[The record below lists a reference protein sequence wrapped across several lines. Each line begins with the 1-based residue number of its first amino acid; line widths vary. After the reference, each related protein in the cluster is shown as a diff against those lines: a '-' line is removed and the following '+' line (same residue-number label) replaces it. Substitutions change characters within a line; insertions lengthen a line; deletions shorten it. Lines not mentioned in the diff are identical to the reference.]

1 MVEPKIGAVAYKF
14 GLPNGS
20 RVHPVFHV
28 SLFEKRIGDAEVRNN
43 ELPLITDDGEIVME
57 PEAILDTRWFKKG
70 SSFEEEQLVKWKKLP
85 VENATWENAKELKD
99 KFLTLNL
106 ADKIPLKGGDVDKG
120 VKIAVVSLVE
130 KWGSIDFER
139 DGDTRCSCSFL
150 QHPQIDT
157 TTTTY
162 SQALFIFFLH
172 WLKKICVSFEPE
184 KERVYIS
191 EQVDNATEA
200 LNYYNQKLVDVGY
213 KIKYKLVKPGF
224 LTRVMLL
231 ACFSISTSRRRSL
244 MMLLLERRLFFSEIT
259 STSKVFS
266 CKMCRILEPNEL
278 VSGSALHATKLE
290 FPHCLSNSQGVDCNA
305 SIIGCDAGSFYVSV
319 DASNDT
325 TDDDNVVMDNGLAQ
339 ISLSTPGGMIDGIH
353 NGINNLLEP
362 ELGPSYRGMVPWQS
376 SNKILQKWVKWKP
389 DLLAQLKNL
398 KPVPSLLRDAKVAD
412 HWWHS

>member
-106 ADKIPLKGGDVDKG
+106 ADKIPLKGGG
-120 VKIAVVSLVE
+120 ILLLIFIL
-130 KWGSIDFER
+130 GSIDFER

-172 WLKKICVSFEPE
+172 CQPEASPHECIKAVTLIGLSDCYLHWGSLLLLVSGLKKICVSFEPE

-278 VSGSALHATKLE
+278 VSGGDGQWTGTNISVNSWRTKRME
-290 FPHCLSNSQGVDCNA
+290 MTIDRQ
-305 SIIGCDAGSFYVSV
+305 
-319 DASNDT
+319 
-325 TDDDNVVMDNGLAQ
+325 
-339 ISLSTPGGMIDGIH
+339 SL
-353 NGINNLLEP
+353 
-362 ELGPSYRGMVPWQS
+362 
-376 SNKILQKWVKWKP
+376 K
-389 DLLAQLKNL
+389 
-398 KPVPSLLRDAKVAD
+398 
-412 HWWHS
+412 